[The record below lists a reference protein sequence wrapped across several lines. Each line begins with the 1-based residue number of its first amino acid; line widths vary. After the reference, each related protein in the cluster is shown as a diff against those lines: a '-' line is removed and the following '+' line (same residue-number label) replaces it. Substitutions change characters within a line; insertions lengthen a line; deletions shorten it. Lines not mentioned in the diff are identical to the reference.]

1 MDEIIAEEETWQFLC
16 RQGVQLTLCVEYVRL
31 KRFPETMHDL
41 RLLSLTA
48 HCVVLFYISGKNT
61 LTTNKLFICRARS

>member
-1 MDEIIAEEETWQFLC
+1 MRFSLKKKLGNFFAGSK
-16 RQGVQLTLCVEYVRL
+16 QGVQLTLCVEYVRL

-61 LTTNKLFICRARS
+61 LTTNKLFIR